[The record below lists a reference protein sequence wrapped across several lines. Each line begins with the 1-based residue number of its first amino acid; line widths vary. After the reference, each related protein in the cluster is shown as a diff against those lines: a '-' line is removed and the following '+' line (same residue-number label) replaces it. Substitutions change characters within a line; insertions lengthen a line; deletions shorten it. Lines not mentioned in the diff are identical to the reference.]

1 MYVFLLILHR
11 IILVQQTLYTYKL
24 TRTPNE
30 QNSIKIKNV
39 YGTVSDINNLKFITP
54 QFIFEHF
61 SQIELRNSA
70 YFINVIF

>member
-30 QNSIKIKNV
+30 QHSIKIKNF
-39 YGTVSDINNLKFITP
+39 YGTVSEKK
-54 QFIFEHF
+54 
-61 SQIELRNSA
+61 
-70 YFINVIF
+70 